1 MKNIFNLNTTQDPG
15 LVMER
20 NNSLYVSGLEKD
32 IFVKWPKNM
41 EPYDRDNLGND
52 EMISWCWPNG
62 KLVYPDYINTK
73 THDWWFDV
81 IKEFTSNSV
90 NGSDMNGMWID
101 MNEPSS
107 FETNEL
113 KPWNWLYPENDQD
126 KYPFFSLKCPV
137 NKLDDP
143 PYRTST

>member
-1 MKNIFNLNTTQDPG
+1 
-15 LVMER
+15 MER

-32 IFVKWPKNM
+32 IYVKWPNNM
-41 EPYDRDNLGND
+41 QPYDKDNLGTN

-62 KLVYPDYINTK
+62 KLMYPDYMNSN
-73 THDWWFDV
+73 THDWWFEV
-81 IKEFTSNSV
+81 IREFVSNPR
-90 NGSDMNGMWID
+90 NGSDMNGIWID

-113 KPWNWLYPENDQD
+113 KPWNWLYPEDDQD
-126 KYPFFSLKCPV
+126 RYPFFSLKCPV

-143 PYRTST
+143 PYRTS